1 MMKIFAS
8 HLTELQNAI
17 LDRCHD
23 PDIGKNCSCGA
34 GITLFRCQECFDPEP
49 SCQPCLLKS
58 HLQQPFHR
66 VQEWTGSH
74 FVRRDLG
81 DLGHT
86 LCLGHRAHRCPNT
99 RDKSEGRLT
108 TIVHTNG
115 IHTRRILYCHCN
127 GVSEAI
133 QLVRSGLFP
142 ATIQQPETAF
152 TFAVLKD
159 FHLHTLTSK
168 KSAYDHYH
176 ALQKHTNNA
185 FPQKCPV
192 SSSFIKL
199 YAQIHS

>member
-1 MMKIFAS
+1 MKIFAS
-8 HLTELQNAI
+8 HLTGLQNAI

-34 GITLFRCQECFDPEP
+34 GIALFRCQECFDPEP
-49 SCQPCLLKS
+49 SCKPCLVKS
-58 HLQQPFHR
+58 HQQQPFHR

-81 DLGHT
+81 ELGHT
-86 LCLGHRAHRCPNT
+86 LFLGHRAHRCPNT
-99 RDKSEGRLT
+99 RDKSEGRPT

-115 IHTRRILYCHCN
+115 MHTCRILYCHCN
-127 GVSEAI
+127 GVSEAV

-142 ATIQQPETAF
+142 ATIQQPETVF

-168 KSAYDHYH
+168 KSAYDHYY
-176 ALQKHTNNA
+176 ALQRHTNNA

-192 SSSFIKL
+192 RLSFINL
-199 YAQIHS
+199 DAHIHS